1 VKKPR
6 KSRPKANERRAPAPV
21 AALPR
26 TVALEPLPINVEDI
40 FRSAR
45 RIAEHKLDE
54 LTAFTHRVMQSEL
67 APRLRRLHAE
77 ARAIALPYSHDE
89 RQALALLFLPFLLVA
104 YAIVVHQSVRTLH
117 GTIFTIAMPE
127 DAAAP
132 VRPAVTRD
140 ISLAAAPQ
148 STARE
153 AMPTRTDLAS
163 AGAADEAHSVADPKL
178 TLAATAPLGASART
192 VAPPA
197 IGLPR
202 ERDRIALAPVP
213 YSSNPAAQ
221 LETKLALLAPAG
233 DIGRN
238 VNPVSPN
245 PIEVLEL
252 DENGKPLRPGICAI
266 DQVPRTVAAI
276 QDARTLD
283 AGAFGVRL
291 AQAAESQVGGL
302 VIYNENYRSISYP
315 MGDVPSLFGVC
326 TDVIVRAYRAL
337 GLDLQALVHQSR
349 AGRGDTSI
357 DHRRTETLR
366 RFFAKEGESVP
377 ITTFPEDYRPGDIV
391 TYNRPHNRGARAHI
405 AVVSSVMAPSGRL
418 MIVHNRGRGPQ
429 LEDGLFVDEITGHYR
444 YRGPAAT
451 RNADLPDRPTE
462 LAARTIATAPAV
474 LPASDSSRPP
484 AER

>member
-6 KSRPKANERRAPAPV
+6 KSRAKANERRAPAPV

-26 TVALEPLPINVEDI
+26 KVAVEPLPIKVEDI

-54 LTAFTHRVMQSEL
+54 LTAFTRRVMQSEL
-67 APRLRRLHAE
+67 APRLRRLHVE

-89 RQALALLFLPFLLVA
+89 RQALMLLFLPFLLVA
-104 YAIVVHQSVRTLH
+104 YAIVVHQSVRTLSS
-117 GTIFTIAMPE
+117 TITTIAMPE
-127 DAAAP
+127 DAAVP
-132 VRPAVTRD
+132 VRPAVARD
-140 ISLAAAPQ
+140 ISLAAVPR

-153 AMPTRTDLAS
+153 AKPTRTDLAT
-163 AGAADEAHSVADPKL
+163 AGAAAEARVADPRL
-178 TLAATAPLGASART
+178 TLAATAPLGTSAQT
-192 VAPPA
+192 VAAPD

-202 ERDRIALAPVP
+202 EGDRITLAPVP

-221 LETKLALLAPAG
+221 LETKLALLSPAG

-266 DQVPRTVAAI
+266 DQIPRTVTAI

-326 TDVIVRAYRAL
+326 TDVVVRAYRAL
-337 GLDLQALVHQSR
+337 GLDLQALVHQYR

-366 RFFAKEGESVP
+366 RFFAKEGESLP

-391 TYNRPHNRGARAHI
+391 TYNRPQNRGARAHI
-405 AVVSSVMAPSGRL
+405 AIVSSVMAPSGRL

-429 LEDGLFVDEITGHYR
+429 LEDALFVDEITGHYR

-451 RNADLPDRPTE
+451 RNAGLPDRPTE

-474 LPASDSSRPP
+474 LPASDGSRPP